1 MTRTEEDVQK
11 YLERAKLE
19 ADDLMPL
26 AQPLYFSDDS
36 RDDLILME
44 VDKDMLKSLRD
55 GEGLVFRGQE
65 DDAVVACTS
74 EHTFEVREA
83 DISNSLLLVADLGLP
98 TDITSNSDGTRQ
110 ICSRQVSRSFHDYLE
125 LRPCCPRLRKL
136 VQLLRECTYRGL
148 EYEDDETRWKYTFGD
163 ILDEVQAS
171 EAELRQAIEELPVV
185 EIDGFYR
192 LLELDYHFRVQ
203 NFIVNYIE
211 AESLPMSR
219 IPAGE
224 VVDKVSELEPR
235 EIVAEV
241 FRRCTT
247 PNEGDEFYSLNYD
260 VICRTTAET
269 LLRTVGKFN
278 LSEFLEVWQ
287 NSVPEGL
294 RTDMRQLEGLALT
307 DSGTIPESIHLFD
320 KWDLPEDATE
330 RFDHLFR
337 AKKRWT
343 LNEIRPYIRDLCVAG
358 QKADV
363 NALLMKHARAA
374 MRNGARTYT
383 AKRPVR

>member
-1 MTRTEEDVQK
+1 VK
-11 YLERAKLE
+11 
-19 ADDLMPL
+19 DL
-26 AQPLYFSDDS
+26 LY
-36 RDDLILME
+36 
-44 VDKDMLKSLRD
+44 
-55 GEGLVFRGQE
+55 
-65 DDAVVACTS
+65 
-74 EHTFEVREA
+74 
-83 DISNSLLLVADLGLP
+83 P
-98 TDITSNSDGTRQ
+98 
-110 ICSRQVSRSFHDYLE
+110 QVSRLFHDYLE

-136 VQLLRECTYRGL
+136 VQLLRERPYRGS
-148 EYEDDETRWKYTFGD
+148 EYEDDDDNCAKYTFGD

-192 LLELDYHFRVQ
+192 LLDLEYHFRVQ

-247 PNEGDEFYSLNYD
+247 PNEGDEFYSLNHD

-294 RTDMRQLEGLALT
+294 RTDMRQLKGLALT
-307 DSGTIPESIHLFD
+307 DSGYIPKTIHLFD

-330 RFDHLFR
+330 RCAHLHCYG
-337 AKKRWT
+337 AW
-343 LNEIRPYIRDLCVAG
+343 
-358 QKADV
+358 DV
-363 NALLMKHARAA
+363 S
-374 MRNGARTYT
+374 
-383 AKRPVR
+383 

>member
-1 MTRTEEDVQK
+1 
-11 YLERAKLE
+11 
-19 ADDLMPL
+19 MPL
-26 AQPLYFSDDS
+26 TQSLYFSDDPS
-36 RDDLILME
+36 DDLILME
-44 VDKDMLKSLRD
+44 VGTDMLRSLKM
-55 GEGLVFRGQE
+55 VK
-65 DDAVVACTS
+65 
-74 EHTFEVREA
+74 
-83 DISNSLLLVADLGLP
+83 
-98 TDITSNSDGTRQ
+98 
-110 ICSRQVSRSFHDYLE
+110 VSRSFHDYLE

-136 VQLLRECTYRGL
+136 VQLLRERPYRGS
-148 EYEDDETRWKYTFGD
+148 EYEDDDNRSKYTFGD

-192 LLELDYHFRVQ
+192 LLELEYHFRVQ

-260 VICRTTAET
+260 VICRITAET
-269 LLRTVGKFN
+269 LLRTVGK
-278 LSEFLEVWQ
+278 
-287 NSVPEGL
+287 
-294 RTDMRQLEGLALT
+294 GLALT
-307 DSGTIPESIHLFD
+307 DNSSIPKSIYLFD

-337 AKKRWT
+337 AKRTWGFD
-343 LNEIRPYIRDLCVAG
+343 EIRPYIADLCVGG
-358 QKADV
+358 QKTDV
-363 NALLMKHARAA
+363 DALLMKHVRAA
-374 MRNGARTYT
+374 MQSGARTYT